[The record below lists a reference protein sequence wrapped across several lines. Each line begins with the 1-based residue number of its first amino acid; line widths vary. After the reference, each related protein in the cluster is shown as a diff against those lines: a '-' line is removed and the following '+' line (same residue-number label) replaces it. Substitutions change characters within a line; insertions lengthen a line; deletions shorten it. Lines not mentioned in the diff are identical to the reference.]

1 MCWCVVS
8 LRAPLISALDAAS
21 KLCLWKW
28 RVSCGTKA
36 GIQGFN
42 LCVIVTGVENVCVAF
57 ELPDF
62 IQTWSG
68 DTDTLERVSYLE
80 KSVVFK
86 SPAAAD
92 TATLCTSKGLHTWSS
107 SCFSTRPSTGVE
119 ADLTTVCA
127 DEKFKL
133 ERPKSTLRSVNS
145 TRRVSE
151 FSGKEACRVQES
163 ISILTGQTESVVGWT
178 NSTPAWP
185 IWSVTILN
193 LASEVFL
200 SSCEV
205 VTTEFSTLKSSK
217 TSSLAVAMASLVE
230 SSKDSF
236 SRLNSSSFLNKS
248 CFLDRELASAN
259 NDTFFKDSLIRAD
272 LIELLEAHDFRVE
285 CDPERDLCTEL
296 RPVKLSST
304 EATWDTLSS
313 GLTLSSASH
322 LVFFASQSRVK

>member
-1 MCWCVVS
+1 MS
-8 LRAPLISALDAAS
+8 LPAPLTSALDAAS

-28 RVSCGTKA
+28 RVSCGIKA

-92 TATLCTSKGLHTWSS
+92 TAALCTSKGLHTWSS
-107 SCFSTRPSTGVE
+107 SCFSTRPSTWVE

-127 DEKFKL
+127 DDKFKL
-133 ERPKSTLRSVNS
+133 ERPKSSLRSVNL
-145 TRRVSE
+145 TRHVSE

-193 LASEVFL
+193 FASEVFL

-248 CFLDRELASAN
+248 CFLDRVLASAKWHLFQRLLN
-259 NDTFFKDSLIRAD
+259 PSGFNRTTGSTWFPARMWPRAWPVHWTTTSEIILHWGNLRHTILRSYIVIRDTFS
-272 LIELLEAHDFRVE
+272 V
-285 CDPERDLCTEL
+285 L
-296 RPVKLSST
+296 REPITSKI
-304 EATWDTLSS
+304 
-313 GLTLSSASH
+313 
-322 LVFFASQSRVK
+322 

>member
-1 MCWCVVS
+1 M
-8 LRAPLISALDAAS
+8 
-21 KLCLWKW
+21 
-28 RVSCGTKA
+28 
-36 GIQGFN
+36 
-42 LCVIVTGVENVCVAF
+42 ENVCVAF

-92 TATLCTSKGLHTWSS
+92 TAALCTSKGLHTWSS
-107 SCFSTRPSTGVE
+107 SCFSTRPFTGVE
-119 ADLTTVCA
+119 ADLTTVCP

-133 ERPKSTLRSVNS
+133 EWPKSTLRSVNS

-178 NSTPAWP
+178 NSTPVWP

-193 LASEVFL
+193 FVSEVFL

-236 SRLNSSSFLNKS
+236 SRLNSSSFSQQVLLFRQSVSLSQQWHLFQRLLNPSGFDRTGSTWFPGRMWPRAWPVHWTTTSEIILHWGNLRHTILRSNIVIRVTFSVLREPITSKIEQFLQHFKPGLKPQRKWSKS
-248 CFLDRELASAN
+248 F
-259 NDTFFKDSLIRAD
+259 
-272 LIELLEAHDFRVE
+272 
-285 CDPERDLCTEL
+285 
-296 RPVKLSST
+296 
-304 EATWDTLSS
+304 
-313 GLTLSSASH
+313 
-322 LVFFASQSRVK
+322 